1 MRRCSV
7 ADPSENLEAFE
18 TFLDP
23 WTTRRCWEMVGR
35 NGREGRTGERSAR
48 ALRRCE
54 TDQGFVFLGGN
65 RNGKKKRGVGGNWSW
80 ETVVGKGGGRM
91 REERRCGFIARMPED
106 HAAGSARASN
116 NLRVFSNASWNRAAS
131 NSLNSSPF
139 PPSASVS
146 PVPLDPSFRQERR
159 PSCLDRGMCTAECR
173 HANATKKLLTR
184 VVCRGSP
191 VSGQRQ
197 RLSISYSFARSFHLS
212 SPLFTP
218 SLLLP
223 FVRSFVRFFLRSF
236 LRSFLSDSQA
246 YTPRETSTTSRT
258 TIVPIDQVAAG
269 SLR

>member
-1 MRRCSV
+1 
-7 ADPSENLEAFE
+7 
-18 TFLDP
+18 
-23 WTTRRCWEMVGR
+23 
-35 NGREGRTGERSAR
+35 
-48 ALRRCE
+48 
-54 TDQGFVFLGGN
+54 
-65 RNGKKKRGVGGNWSW
+65 
-80 ETVVGKGGGRM
+80 M

-223 FVRSFVRFFLRSF
+223 FVRSFVRSYVPSFPTLRRIRRERRRPLQGRRSCRSIKSLLDRCANSDRTISLFL
-236 LRSFLSDSQA
+236 FLSPSPLSLP
-246 YTPRETSTTSRT
+246 TFPPFLLRPIPLSLSLSR
-258 TIVPIDQVAAG
+258 AR
-269 SLR
+269 SLKNPLRAIPACV

>member
-1 MRRCSV
+1 
-7 ADPSENLEAFE
+7 
-18 TFLDP
+18 
-23 WTTRRCWEMVGR
+23 
-35 NGREGRTGERSAR
+35 
-48 ALRRCE
+48 
-54 TDQGFVFLGGN
+54 
-65 RNGKKKRGVGGNWSW
+65 
-80 ETVVGKGGGRM
+80 M

-197 RLSISYSFARSFHLS
+197 RLSISYSFTRSFHLS

-223 FVRSFVRFFLRSF
+223 FVRSFVRSF
-236 LRSFLSDSQA
+236 LPSLVPTFLPFRLSGVYAERDVDHFKDDDRADRSSRCWIAALTPTERYLSFSSSPHLPSPFPLSLLFSFA
-246 YTPRETSTTSRT
+246 RSLFPYPSRAR
-258 TIVPIDQVAAG
+258 D
-269 SLR
+269 L